1 VDCAIVDLI
10 VRAARMRHHRRISGE
25 DMMIQRTGCFGVL
38 IVASLL
44 SMLPSA
50 FAQTLLEQAAEHRF
64 QLDFRVNDA
73 ALAKMLPQGWETVIA
88 TQGAAKDANLRMI
101 FIDRMAIIGGDG
113 KAAARPTSRLVYL
126 AIPVKQTSSGTAGQ
140 MIVFGLTD
148 NSADA
153 PGAFGVYQHA
163 STARMSRTVSASGS
177 AMTGSEDWEFAAASG
192 ERMEVHVEYERGPAT
207 KGGAEV
213 KFFYPSDPSK
223 FQIFKT
229 DQAIDIM
236 RNPTTNPPDH
246 IRKFSY
252 RAGGGRI
259 AALFDGSEKV
269 ASWDSYPWYIRTVS
283 AP

>member
-1 VDCAIVDLI
+1 MTETTAFAGALF
-10 VRAARMRHHRRISGE
+10 A
-25 DMMIQRTGCFGVL
+25 
-38 IVASLL
+38 ASLL
-44 SMLPSA
+44 LTPHAAS
-50 FAQTLLEQAAEHRF
+50 AQTVLEQAAEHRL

-88 TQGAAKDANLRMI
+88 TQGPAKDANLRMI

-113 KAAARPTSRLVYL
+113 KPAARPTARLVYL
-126 AIPVKQTSSGTAGQ
+126 AIPVKQTASGTVGQ
-140 MIVFGLTD
+140 MIIHGLTE
-148 NSADA
+148 NVADA

-163 STARMSRTVSASGS
+163 SIARMSRTASASGGM
-177 AMTGSEDWEFAAASG
+177 MTGSEDWEFAAPSG

-207 KGGAEV
+207 KGGAET

-236 RNPTTNPPDH
+236 RNPTTTPPDH

-252 RAGGGRI
+252 KAGGGKI
-259 AALFDGSEKV
+259 AALFDGTEKV
-269 ASWDSYPWYIRTVS
+269 VSWDSFPWYIRTVS